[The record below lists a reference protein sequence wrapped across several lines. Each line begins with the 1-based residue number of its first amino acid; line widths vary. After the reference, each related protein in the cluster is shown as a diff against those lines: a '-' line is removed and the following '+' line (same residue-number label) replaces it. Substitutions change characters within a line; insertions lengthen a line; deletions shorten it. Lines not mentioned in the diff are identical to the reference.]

1 MEFNSLIFP
10 APNFDFHTVNQFKN
24 ELIFVPSN
32 NPKNK
37 YYIPCLFLS
46 NEKSRTSKNFIIFFH
61 GNAED
66 IFLASSMATPLLE
79 ELNMN
84 IIIVEYPGYSI
95 YKGEATAERILE
107 NTSIG
112 YDFIQQKFNLEEK
125 NMYVYGR
132 SIGSSPA
139 IYLASIRKPN
149 ALFIVSSF
157 TSIRA
162 VAGNMVGP
170 LKYLV
175 KDRFFSKNYIKE
187 VRCPV
192 MFIHGKSDPLIPYTE
207 TLELIEECKSE
218 KNKNLPEYMTHND
231 FNLYKD
237 IIEPISTFVKEKCVV
252 DYEKKNYDENEIEK
266 LRKMPEEI
274 KLYIKN
280 NLK

>member
-10 APNFDFHTVNQFKN
+10 SPKFDFQELNEFKN
-24 ELIFVPSN
+24 ELIFIPSN
-32 NPKNK
+32 NPKKN

-46 NEKSRTSKNFIIFFH
+46 NEKSLSSKNFIIFFH

-66 IFLASSMATPLLE
+66 IFLSSSMATPLLE

-107 NTSIG
+107 NTSIV
-112 YDFIQQKFNLEEK
+112 YDFIQKKFNLEEK
-125 NMYVYGR
+125 NMFVFGR

-149 ALFIVSSF
+149 ALFVVSSF

-192 MFIHGKSDPLIPYTE
+192 MFIHGKSDPLIPYQETE
-207 TLELIEECKSE
+207 ELHKECRSE
-218 KNKNLPEYMTHND
+218 KGIKLPPLMTHND
-231 FNLYKD
+231 FDLYKD
-237 IIEPISTFVKEKCVV
+237 IIEPISEFVKDKCVV
-252 DYEKKNYDENEIEK
+252 DYEKKIYDQKEIEE
-266 LRKMPEEI
+266 LHKMPEEI
-274 KLYIKN
+274 DLYIKN